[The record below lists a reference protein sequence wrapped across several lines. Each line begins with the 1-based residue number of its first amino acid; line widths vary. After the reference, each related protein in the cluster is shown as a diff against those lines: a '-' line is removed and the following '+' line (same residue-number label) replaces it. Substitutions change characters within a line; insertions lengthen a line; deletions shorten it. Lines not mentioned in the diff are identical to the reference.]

1 MPKPLIRCAIYTR
14 KSTEDGL
21 EQEFNALDAQR
32 EACLAYIASQRA
44 EGWRAVP
51 GRYGDGGLSGGT
63 LERPALNALLTEVS
77 EGRVDRIVVYKIDRL
92 TRSLRD
98 FAKIVDVLDKAG
110 ASFVSVTQSF
120 NTATSMG
127 RLTLNMLLS
136 FAQFEREVTAERI
149 RDKVAASKRKGL
161 WMGGAV
167 PYGYVVRDKALY
179 ADPETAEHVQSFYRL
194 YLELGSLSAVA
205 GHQDVSQLRTRI
217 LHRRDGTQTGVKPFS
232 TAHIHRLLS
241 NPIYTGHIPHKGE
254 VFEGQHDGIIDQEI
268 WDHVQ
273 AKLASSASRPKGS
286 KNRRSKALLAGKLI
300 GPDGVSLTPTHTI
313 KNGRTYRYFVSRHPV
328 ALDPQDNLIPVRLPE
343 HQVATTLKAILSRHF
358 RKEQLASSLTDKPT
372 ALELQQF
379 AASLERLAKLC
390 DESSDAD
397 DWAHLIKTARF
408 DLEAVSATLDRV
420 VLATSLRIAP
430 DRLREQSLLVGEASI
445 LKRRGHELR
454 ILTGLKHTN
463 PDPTLVDNLLKA
475 QSWYQSIREGKQV
488 AEIARDEGV
497 GASRIRY
504 LMPLAFLSPRNVK
517 KAVAG
522 EHPVWFTTQYVK
534 KNGLPAD
541 WRKQDAL
548 LKASFRLD

>member
-1 MPKPLIRCAIYTR
+1 M
-14 KSTEDGL
+14 
-21 EQEFNALDAQR
+21 
-32 EACLAYIASQRA
+32 
-44 EGWRAVP
+44 
-51 GRYGDGGLSGGT
+51 
-63 LERPALNALLTEVS
+63 
-77 EGRVDRIVVYKIDRL
+77 
-92 TRSLRD
+92 
-98 FAKIVDVLDKAG
+98 
-110 ASFVSVTQSF
+110 
-120 NTATSMG
+120 
-127 RLTLNMLLS
+127 
-136 FAQFEREVTAERI
+136 
-149 RDKVAASKRKGL
+149 
-161 WMGGAV
+161 
-167 PYGYVVRDKALY
+167 
-179 ADPETAEHVQSFYRL
+179 
-194 YLELGSLSAVA
+194 
-205 GHQDVSQLRTRI
+205 
-217 LHRRDGTQTGVKPFS
+217 
-232 TAHIHRLLS
+232 
-241 NPIYTGHIPHKGE
+241 
-254 VFEGQHDGIIDQEI
+254 
-268 WDHVQ
+268 
-273 AKLASSASRPKGS
+273 
-286 KNRRSKALLAGKLI
+286 
-300 GPDGVSLTPTHTI
+300 
-313 KNGRTYRYFVSRHPV
+313 
-328 ALDPQDNLIPVRLPE
+328 DPQDNLIPVRLPE
-343 HQVATTLKAILSRHF
+343 HQVASTLKAILSRHF

-454 ILTGLKHTN
+454 ILTGLQHTN

-504 LMPLAFLSPRNVK
+504 LMPLAFLSPRIVK
-517 KAVAG
+517 MVVAG